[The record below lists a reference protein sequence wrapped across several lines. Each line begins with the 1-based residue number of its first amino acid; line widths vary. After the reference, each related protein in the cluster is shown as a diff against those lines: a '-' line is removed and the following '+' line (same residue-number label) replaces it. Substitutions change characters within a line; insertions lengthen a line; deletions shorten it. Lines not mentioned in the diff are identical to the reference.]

1 MREKE
6 THQVNIHCMYVC
18 TSASSPNGNV
28 VYFVADQKGT
38 MKCSWNFL
46 QKIYNYGKCIMYD
59 NINLNEEGSKRAKDH
74 QRGEYLNS
82 VLPPLPVQ
90 PPGSCK

>member
-6 THQVNIHCMYVC
+6 THHVNIHCMYVC

-46 QKIYNYGKCIMYD
+46 QKINNYGKCIMYD
-59 NINLNEEGSKRAKDH
+59 NINLNEKEAREPKTIK
-74 QRGEYLNS
+74 EPNI
-82 VLPPLPVQ
+82 
-90 PPGSCK
+90 